1 MSPLRSWSRN
11 GSAENLKKRRNHA
24 QNFPKLRHFFEVKW
38 QNSLPRL
45 SFSVKNEEGE
55 TYLICAQNF
64 NTKEQLTQVMEGS
77 RGRAILAFGTND
89 LDIYKA
95 RAGVFMI
102 DWSPCPGASLM
113 FEVSEQEFEK
123 IMREE

>member
-1 MSPLRSWSRN
+1 M
-11 GSAENLKKRRNHA
+11 HTIF
-24 QNFPKLRHFFEVKW
+24 QNCVIFEVKW
-38 QNSLPRL
+38 QNTLPRL

-64 NTKEQLTQVMEGS
+64 NTKEQLTHVMEGS
-77 RGRAILAFGTND
+77 RERAILAFGTND

-102 DWSPCPGASLM
+102 DWSPCPGTSLM
-113 FEVSEQEFEK
+113 FEVSEQEFGK
-123 IMREE
+123 IMRKE

>member
-1 MSPLRSWSRN
+1 M
-11 GSAENLKKRRNHA
+11 
-24 QNFPKLRHFFEVKW
+24 
-38 QNSLPRL
+38 
-45 SFSVKNEEGE
+45 KNEEGE

-77 RGRAILAFGTND
+77 
-89 LDIYKA
+89 

>member
-1 MSPLRSWSRN
+1 M
-11 GSAENLKKRRNHA
+11 
-24 QNFPKLRHFFEVKW
+24 
-38 QNSLPRL
+38 
-45 SFSVKNEEGE
+45 KNEEGE

-64 NTKEQLTQVMEGS
+64 NTNEQLTQVMEGS

-89 LDIYKA
+89 LDIYK
-95 RAGVFMI
+95 AGVFMI